1 VAIEQKDSDSQIVG
15 VSIIVNGRE
24 KKVTDAQVSFDQL
37 VQLAFGHL
45 PEGGNIYYT
54 ITFRKGNQ
62 AGTVSAGESVPV
74 ESGMRFNVVRTD
86 KS

>member
-1 VAIEQKDSDSQIVG
+1 METKIDT

-24 KKVTDAQVSFDQL
+24 KRVAPGQISFDQL
-37 VQLAFGHL
+37 VELAYGHP

-54 ITFRKGNQ
+54 VTFRKGER
-62 AGTVSAGESVPV
+62 AGTLTPGQAISV
-74 ESGMRFNVVRTD
+74 ENGMRFNVVRTD